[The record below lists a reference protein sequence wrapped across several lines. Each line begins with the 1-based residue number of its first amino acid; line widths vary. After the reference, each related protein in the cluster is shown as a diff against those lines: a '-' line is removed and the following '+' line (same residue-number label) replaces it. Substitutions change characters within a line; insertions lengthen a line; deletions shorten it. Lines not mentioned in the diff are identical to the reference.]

1 METEHYGVYHATC
14 EGECSWYDFAKKIF
28 ELKNI
33 DIKVNPI
40 KSNEFK
46 CKAQR
51 PLYSVLD
58 NFMLKLIGLNSFRK
72 WEESIEEYLERYD
85 INEK

>member
-1 METEHYGVYHATC
+1 MLHVKVSVVGMILPKDI
-14 EGECSWYDFAKKIF
+14 WI
-28 ELKNI
+28 KNI

-58 NFMLKLIGLNSFRK
+58 NFMLKLIGLNSFRN

-85 INEK
+85 MNEE